1 MYRVKITEAQFKR
14 TVKELEKHAGEK
26 ATEVRFFDST
36 FYFFGSE
43 IATLR
48 LLKAYRD
55 TKEATAGYSSNLR
68 MFYFSLG
75 TPSFTGVMS
84 TKDGE

>member
-1 MYRVKITEAQFKR
+1 MYRVKITEAQFRR
-14 TVKELEKHAGEK
+14 TVRELEKHAGEK

-48 LLKAYRD
+48 LLKAYRN
-55 TKEATAGYSSNLR
+55 TTEATAGYSSNLKT
-68 MFYFSLG
+68 FYFSLG
-75 TPSFTGVMS
+75 TPNFTGVMS
-84 TKDGE
+84 TNDGE